1 MFLTSASGGDLIY
14 VPNHD
19 HPRNVLRG
27 VDDSLI
33 AEDLSEAVMV
43 KINKLAVEG
52 LCCFLKTV
60 LSKLCINIYFILK
73 TKY

>member
-1 MFLTSASGGDLIY
+1 M
-14 VPNHD
+14 
-19 HPRNVLRG
+19 LRG